1 VPSPVQPR
9 VVGEDLHSRP
19 DDEDHQKQIEKMLRT
34 QPCRKG
40 RRFPWA
46 DLADSGVLLDEHLH
60 RRQPTQVLCR
70 CHRRDQDDESDREQ
84 PEQVEPL
91 AVADAHTRCDAGGV
105 RHRTRPRD
113 GVDDVRTWGQLCT
126 EAVRYRRSPRGIGV
140 RSRRCRRIGGVD
152 HRLHPNAVSDT
163 G

>member
-1 VPSPVQPR
+1 MFLDTEPFPTRSAVPSPVQPR

-46 DLADSGVLLDEHLH
+46 ALAASGVLLDEHLP
-60 RRQPTQVLCR
+60 RRHAWQVLSR
-70 CHRRDQDDESDREQ
+70 AHRPATAASPKRGK

-91 AVADAHTRCDAGGV
+91 AV
-105 RHRTRPRD
+105 
-113 GVDDVRTWGQLCT
+113 
-126 EAVRYRRSPRGIGV
+126 
-140 RSRRCRRIGGVD
+140 
-152 HRLHPNAVSDT
+152 
-163 G
+163 